1 MIWSSAR
8 QAHLLI
14 LSCLAAELVKEI
26 ENVVPRIVELL
37 GDNEFDVRWSAVTA
51 LGEISKQRK

>member
-1 MIWSSAR
+1 VIWSSAR
-8 QAHLLI
+8 QAHPLI
-14 LSCLAAELVKEI
+14 PFFAAELVKEI

-37 GDNEFDVRWSAVTA
+37 RDSEIVVRFSVEIA